1 MLYFK
6 SGAKITSNISERQA
20 FPQKNPKKFA
30 IKERPAKIRRLHR
43 TFVRLSAKTDTETD
57 LIARLIPSGTLFI
70 QNQFWSHMAMTFMD
84 FEKPLEALYEQLEK
98 LKEVG
103 EKGELDVTDM
113 VRELE
118 NKIKTKRKEI
128 FASLTGWQK
137 VQLSR
142 HPERPYTLYYVT
154 TMCKK
159 FIELHGDRYAG
170 DDHAIVGGLANLDG
184 QTIMVIGHQKGVN
197 TKMRQ
202 YRNFGMANPEGY
214 RKALRLMKMAE
225 RFGFPVV
232 TLIDTPGA
240 FPGLEA
246 EQRGQAEAIARN
258 LFEMAQ
264 LRVPILC
271 YIIGEG
277 ASGGALGIG
286 LGDRVFML
294 EYTWYSVISPESCS
308 SILWHS
314 WDYKEQAAEAL
325 KLDADNMLEFKLI
338 DGIVKEPLGGAHNA
352 PEEMAKTLKKHIKS
366 ELEKLVVQDPEE
378 RIIARIEKYSNM
390 GHYRKLPSSA
400 ASNK

>member
-1 MLYFK
+1 
-6 SGAKITSNISERQA
+6 
-20 FPQKNPKKFA
+20 
-30 IKERPAKIRRLHR
+30 
-43 TFVRLSAKTDTETD
+43 
-57 LIARLIPSGTLFI
+57 
-70 QNQFWSHMAMTFMD
+70 MAMTFMD

-98 LKEVG
+98 IREVG
-103 EKGELDVTDM
+103 EKGELDVSDM
-113 VRELE
+113 LRELE
-118 NKIKTKRKEI
+118 NKITAKRKEI
-128 FASLTGWQK
+128 YASLTGWQK

-142 HPERPYTLYYVT
+142 HPERPYTLYYIN
-154 TMCKK
+154 TMCQK
-159 FIELHGDRYAG
+159 FVELHGDRYAG

-184 QTIMVIGHQKGVN
+184 QTVVIIGQQKGVN

-286 LGDRVFML
+286 LGDKVFML
-294 EYTWYSVISPESCS
+294 EHTWYSVISPENCS
-308 SILWHS
+308 TILWHS

-325 KLDADNMLEFKLI
+325 KLDAENMLHFGLI
-338 DGIVKEPLGGAHNA
+338 DGIVKEPLGGGHNA
-352 PEEMAKTLKKHIKS
+352 PEEMANTLKSHIKA
-366 ELEKLVVQDPEE
+366 ELAKIVDQDPEE
-378 RIIARIEKYSNM
+378 RITARIQKYSNM
-390 GHYRKLPSSA
+390 GHYAHAEPAPAEVPSKRK
-400 ASNK
+400 KT